1 MGGTTVAIRGN
12 AQSITEKWKTRTA
25 GSTQQVVEGVRR
37 VTEAPTAKAAAQK
50 TAWVNNVVAK
60 QDKWERNTRAVT
72 LEEWRAAT
80 EAGAQRIAAGVQ
92 AKAGKMERFMNEF
105 LPHLENV
112 QRQVN
117 QTPRGDL
124 ETNLARMVQN
134 ARLISQFRRGQR

>member
-1 MGGTTVAIRGN
+1 MAIRGN
-12 AQSITEKWKTRTA
+12 ASQITEKWKTRTA
-25 GSTQQVVEGVRR
+25 GATQNVVDGVNR
-37 VTEAPTAKAAAQK
+37 VTDSPTAKAARQK
-50 TAWVNNVVAK
+50 QVWVNNTVAK
-60 QDKWERNTRAVT
+60 ADKWERNTAAVT

-80 EAGAQRIAAGVQ
+80 IAGASRIASGVA
-92 AKAGKMERFMNEF
+92 AKAPKMEKFLQEF

-134 ARLISQFRRGQR
+134 ARLISQFKRGVR

>member
-1 MGGTTVAIRGN
+1 MAIRGN
-12 AQSITEKWKTRTA
+12 PASITEKWKTRTSGA
-25 GSTQQVVEGVRR
+25 TAQVVEGVRR
-37 VTEAPTAKAAAQK
+37 VTEAPTAKAARQK
-50 TAWVNNVVAK
+50 QAWINNTIAK
-60 QDKWERNTRAVT
+60 QDKWERNTAAVT

-92 AKAGKMERFMNEF
+92 AKAGKMERFLGEF
-105 LPHLENV
+105 LPFVENV

-134 ARLISQFRRGQR
+134 ARLISQFRRGNR

>member
-1 MGGTTVAIRGN
+1 MAIRGN
-12 AQSITEKWKTRTA
+12 PASITEKWKTRTSGA
-25 GSTQQVVEGVRR
+25 TQQVVEGVRR
-37 VTEAPTAKAAAQK
+37 VTEAPTAKAARQK
-50 TAWVNNVVAK
+50 QAWINNTIAK
-60 QDKWERNTRAVT
+60 QDKWERNTAAVT

-92 AKAGKMERFMNEF
+92 AKAGKMERFLGEF
-105 LPHLENV
+105 LPFVENV

-134 ARLISQFRRGQR
+134 ARLISQFKRGNR

>member
-1 MGGTTVAIRGN
+1 MAIRGN
-12 AQSITEKWKTRTA
+12 PASITEKWKTRTSGA
-25 GSTQQVVEGVRR
+25 TQQVVEGVRR
-37 VTEAPTAKAAAQK
+37 VTEAPTAKAARQK
-50 TAWVNNVVAK
+50 QAWINNTIAK
-60 QDKWERNTRAVT
+60 QDKWERNTAAVT

-92 AKAGKMERFMNEF
+92 AKAPKMERFLTEF
-105 LPHLENV
+105 LPFVENV

>member
-1 MGGTTVAIRGN
+1 MTIRGN
-12 AQSITEKWKTRTA
+12 PASITEKWKTRTA
-25 GSTQQVVEGVRR
+25 GATQQVVEGVRR
-37 VTEAPTAKAAAQK
+37 VTEAPTAKAARQK
-50 TAWVNNVVAK
+50 QAWINNTIAK
-60 QDKWERNTRAVT
+60 QDKWERNTAAVT

-92 AKAGKMERFMNEF
+92 AKAGKMERFLGEF
-105 LPHLENV
+105 LPFVENV